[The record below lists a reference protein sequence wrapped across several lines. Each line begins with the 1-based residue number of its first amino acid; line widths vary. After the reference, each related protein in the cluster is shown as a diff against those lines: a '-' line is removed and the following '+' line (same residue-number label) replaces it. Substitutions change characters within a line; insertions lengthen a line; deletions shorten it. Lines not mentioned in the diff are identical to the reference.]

1 MKKIVKFLTALLL
14 ANVFATF
21 PAFAN
26 TALHINPNQFSN
38 VAWQNVSPS
47 ETLRTSLSERQRQAF
62 TTSFAGTASPI
73 AAYRIPAG
81 QGALQIKITSPVLDQ
96 NLFVPNVLVLDS
108 LFNVAATYPSSE
120 FKLYEERGM
129 QPHHLAV
136 ELNLTPTTHQDYI
149 YLLLYTTQ
157 QDLNKTTMIP
167 HPAKSYAKATGKE
180 PPALKDIEVKHSL
193 NGRVDITVNNTNSTR
208 FIGLQNSLF
217 SSNKSSQHAQ
227 EKKQPVT
234 NVVNSDVAITMPV
247 DKDTE
252 IYFTHAVKKALDAN
266 DINKALNLVNEAEK
280 LGLTSPRQIF
290 LKQVS
295 SK

>member
-136 ELNLTPTTHQDYI
+136 ELNLTPTAHQDYI

-217 SSNKSSQHAQ
+217 SSNQSSQHAQ